1 MATCKSAASR
11 WRATAKVSMT
21 WLMDAAASAVIVA
34 AVIGALAA
42 FFK

>member
-1 MATCKSAASR
+1 MSACKSAAR
-11 WRATAKVSMT
+11 WRATAKVSLT
-21 WLMDAAASAVIVA
+21 WLVDAAASAVIVA